1 MKKLLAAAMVSTF
14 ALAGSA
20 FAADKYVLDA
30 SHSQIV
36 FEYNHLGFSTS
47 FGMFSG
53 FTGEIMFDEA
63 NPASSSVSVNISADS
78 MITGWDARTK
88 HLLSG
93 DFLDAAKAP
102 EVTFNSTSINV
113 TGENTAVITGDLM
126 LNGVTKSVDLDAKLN
141 KIADHP
147 MAKKPWA
154 GFDATTTLKRSD
166 FNMGNFA
173 PFISDE
179 VKMEISIEAMKEG

>member
-1 MKKLLAAAMVSTF
+1 MKKIFAAALVSTI

-20 FAADKYVLDA
+20 FAADKYMLDS

-36 FEYNHLGFSTS
+36 FEYNHLGFSTTY
-47 FGMFSG
+47 GMFSG

-63 NPASSSVSVNISADS
+63 NPAASSVSVNISSDS

-93 DFLDAAKAP
+93 DFLNAADAP
-102 EVTFNSTSINV
+102 EVTFNSTSIKV
-113 TGENTAVITGDLM
+113 TGDNTAVITGDLM

-141 KIADHP
+141 KMADHP

-166 FNMGNFA
+166 FNMGKFA
-173 PFISDE
+173 PFVSDD
-179 VKMEISIEAMKEG
+179 VKLMISIEAVKN